1 MDYIDFN
8 GPDGQSDNMGG
19 TTQRLWYAR
28 KADFLVIQVPT
39 LAVTL
44 SDIVTI
50 STAHTFKTGKCFKEM
65 YSTRDTG
72 ELNAE
77 SQGDTDGKSLKI
89 SAKSFLPGST
99 PLSHGFAKLAKND
112 QFIVIE
118 EMADGQLLQVGT
130 KRFPA
135 TCTAKFGSAKN
146 SSGVKGYHFDWE
158 TNETSMLVYTG
169 AVTVI
174 PAL

>member
-28 KADFLVIQVPT
+28 KSDFLVIQEPSASLT
-39 LAVTL
+39 LG
-44 SDIVTI
+44 DIVTI
-50 STAHTFKTGKCFKEM
+50 STAHTFKPGKCFKEM
-65 YSTRDTG
+65 YSTRDKG
-72 ELNAE
+72 EVMAE
-77 SQGDTDGKSLKI
+77 PQGDTDGKSLKI
-89 SAKSFLPGST
+89 GAKSFLPGSD
-99 PLSHGFAKLAKND
+99 PLAHGFAKLAKND

-118 EMADGQLLQVGT
+118 EMADGQLMQIGT

-135 TCTAKFGSAKN
+135 TCTPKFNSGKN
-146 SSGVKGYHFDWE
+146 SSGVKGYDFDWE

-169 AVTVI
+169 AVTVV
-174 PAL
+174 PAP